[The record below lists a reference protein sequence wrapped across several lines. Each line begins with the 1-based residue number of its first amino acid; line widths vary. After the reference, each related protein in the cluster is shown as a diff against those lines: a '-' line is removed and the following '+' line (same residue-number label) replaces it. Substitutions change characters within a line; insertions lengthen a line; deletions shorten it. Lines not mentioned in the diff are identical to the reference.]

1 MVIIMSNLSSRL
13 KNRIEVYAKRKVA
26 GKIGTT
32 YEDVLVKKLLAEI
45 KFQSGN
51 MINGEGNTEANNT
64 RFKIRIRKT
73 EIDTSQYIK
82 FKGLIYE
89 IEYIYP
95 DFKKNGFMDLMA
107 KLKTE

>member
-1 MVIIMSNLSSRL
+1 MSNLSSRL
-13 KNRIEVYAKRKVA
+13 KNRIEVYAKEKVS

-32 YEDVLVKKLLAEI
+32 YEDVLVKKLWAEI

-51 MINGEGNTEANNT
+51 MLNGSGDTEANNT

-73 EIDTSQYIK
+73 KIDTSHYIK
-82 FKGLIYE
+82 FKGLAYE

-95 DFKKNGFMDLMA
+95 DFKNNSFIELFV

>member
-1 MVIIMSNLSSRL
+1 MSNLSSRL
-13 KNRIEVYAKRKVA
+13 KNRIEIYKKNKVK
-26 GKIGTT
+26 GKIGDT
-32 YEDVLVKKLLAEI
+32 YEEVLVKKLWAEI

-51 MINGEGNTEANNT
+51 MINGEGGTEANNT

-73 EIDTSQYIK
+73 EVDATHIIK
-82 FKGLIYE
+82 FKGLVYE

-95 DFKKNGFMDLMA
+95 DFKKNGFIDLMV